1 MLKKI
6 LSAFFILFAS
16 FQLQATD
23 FKEGDHYKVLDLPES
38 KSPLITEFFSFYCPH
53 CFRMEPIVQA
63 LKTQLPE
70 DVKFQKEHVSF
81 MGGAQ
86 GKNMSKAFATAIL
99 LEKQSEIVPAL
110 FRQLHVKKTPP
121 KNVEDIKNVFVE
133 SGINAEQ
140 FDGAFNSFA
149 AHSMVSRFDKSF
161 KDSGLTGVP
170 ALIVNN
176 KYLVKTGKITSNEQY
191 FELVNYLLT
200 K

>member
-1 MLKKI
+1 MFKSI
-6 LSAFFILFAS
+6 LSAALIFFAA
-16 FQLQATD
+16 FQVHATE
-23 FKEGDHYKVLDLPES
+23 FKEGDHYQVLELTQSEQPM
-38 KSPLITEFFSFYCPH
+38 ITEFFSFYCPH

-63 LKTQLPE
+63 LKNQLPE
-70 DVKFQKEHVSF
+70 GVTFQKEHVSF

-99 LEKQSEIVPAL
+99 LEKQSDIVPAL

-121 KNVEDIKNVFVE
+121 KNVDDIKQVFVD
-133 SGINAEQ
+133 SGVEATQ

-149 AHSMVSRFDKSF
+149 AHSMVSRFDKAF
-161 KDSGLTGVP
+161 QDSGLTGVP

>member
-1 MLKKI
+1 MFKSI
-6 LSAFFILFAS
+6 LSAALIFFAA
-16 FQLQATD
+16 FQVQATE
-23 FKEGDHYKVLDLPES
+23 FKEGDHYQVLELTQSEQPM
-38 KSPLITEFFSFYCPH
+38 ITEFFSFYCPH

-63 LKTQLPE
+63 LKSQLPE
-70 DVKFQKEHVSF
+70 GVTFQKEHVSF

-99 LEKQSEIVPAL
+99 LEKQNDIVPAL

-121 KNVEDIKNVFVE
+121 KNIDDIKQVFVD
-133 SGINAEQ
+133 SGVDAEQ

-149 AHSMVSRFDKSF
+149 AHSMVNRFDKAF
-161 KDSGLTGVP
+161 QDSGLTGVP
-170 ALIVNN
+170 ALVVNN